1 MTFSEFWPVYVR
13 AHSRSGRRLVHLA
26 GTLGG
31 WMLVG
36 AAIAERRWWWVLAA
50 LLLAYGLAWLAH
62 FFVEHNMPATF
73 EHPLFSWWADQR
85 MVFLMLTGQ
94 MGREMNQYAKPASP
108 PEPAHGMNRR
118 ERGTNRPF
126 SPLAAPTPNPRS

>member
-1 MTFSEFWPVYVR
+1 MTFAEFWPVYVR
-13 AHSRSGRRLVHLA
+13 AHSRSGTRLVHLA

-62 FFVEHNMPATF
+62 FFVEHNIPATF
-73 EHPLFSWWADQR
+73 GHPLFSCWRGHR
-85 MVFLMLTGQ
+85 MVFLVLTGQ
-94 MGREMNQYAKPASP
+94 MGREVNQCASPASH
-108 PEPAHGMNRR
+108 PE
-118 ERGTNRPF
+118 
-126 SPLAAPTPNPRS
+126 

>member
-1 MTFSEFWPVYVR
+1 MTFAEFWPVYVR
-13 AHSRSGRRLVHLA
+13 AHSQSGTRVVHLV

-36 AAIAERRWWWVLAA
+36 AAIVERRWWWVLAA
-50 LLLAYGLAWLAH
+50 LLFAYGLAWLAH

-73 EHPLFSWWADQR
+73 EHPLYSWWADQR

-94 MGREMNQYAKPASP
+94 MGREVNQYAKSRASHGTSRRD
-108 PEPAHGMNRR
+108 EPQR
-118 ERGTNRPF
+118 ERNKLTPG
-126 SPLAAPTPNPRS
+126 SP